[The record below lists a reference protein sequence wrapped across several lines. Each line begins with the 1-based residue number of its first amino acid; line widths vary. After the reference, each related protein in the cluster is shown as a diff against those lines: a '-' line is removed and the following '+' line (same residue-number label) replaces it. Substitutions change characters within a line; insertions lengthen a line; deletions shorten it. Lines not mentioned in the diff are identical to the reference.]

1 MNVYYPISNR
11 NVLKKIHTTSPY
23 GFKNINYYPN
33 TSKNKSNFVNINYT
47 SNSNN
52 LINIKNKS
60 ISKPQTAKQKNR
72 NLENISLNFQN
83 KLFINYKS
91 QRDLSSSEIYIK
103 KHKHKNKFINNKSLN
118 IKKQTK
124 KNKSNTNSKIDLNDI
139 NNYKNNVEIKKNNN
153 NYSNN
158 NNNNYKEI
166 IKEKDKE
173 ISNLKNQLNSIKNFL
188 KANNIIYNN
197 NNNNYNNI
205 KNSFIMN
212 NLKSAKRKY
221 IENYK
226 IKNSFEHKNNSLFEE
241 QFKNNNNNY
250 SSIKKIKYFSPK
262 KINNL
267 KNKSLNKLN
276 NYSIDFTSN
285 NNYKVNVN
293 INYNTKSYNS
303 FSKLTELI
311 NFKNENDYKVKLDD
325 IKNKTKI
332 LLNKIEKEFF
342 KN

>member
-124 KNKSNTNSKIDLNDI
+124 KNKSNTNSKIDLNEI
-139 NNYKNNVEIKKNNN
+139 NNYKNNVEMKKNN

-158 NNNNYKEI
+158 INNNSNYIEI

-188 KANNIIYNN
+188 KVNNIIYNN
-197 NNNNYNNI
+197 SNNI
-205 KNSFIMN
+205 KNNLIMN
-212 NLKSAKRKY
+212 NLKSTKRKY

-226 IKNSFEHKNNSLFEE
+226 IKNSFEHKNNSLFED
-241 QFKNNNNNY
+241 QFKSNNNC

-262 KINNL
+262 KKNNI
-267 KNKSLNKLN
+267 KNKSLSKLN

-303 FSKLTELI
+303 FNKITELI
-311 NFKNENDYKVKLDD
+311 NFKNENENDYKLKLDD